1 MWCHVT
7 GLAWLLKGDRMKDST
22 KILGFILVV
31 ALAFFLGARY
41 GRKTAKNPVDL
52 RVVWDTTV
60 IITHDTI
67 VCERPVYRYSYV
79 YDTVRTH
86 FTTIEHDTVEV
97 DLPIERKVYHEDSL
111 YRAVVSGPRCGNYEP
126 SLDSLVVWPTITTIT
141 IREKVKTPPPK
152 LSLGITAGPSA
163 LVTPGGKV
171 HGGIGAT
178 VGLQYRF

>member
-1 MWCHVT
+1 MDNC
-7 GLAWLLKGDRMKDST
+7 GFMDELKQLLKSF
-22 KILGFILVV
+22 LGIVMVV
-31 ALAFFLGARY
+31 AVSFLIGARY
-41 GRKTAKNPVDL
+41 GRRKVRVEPEL
-52 RVVWDTTV
+52 RVVRDTVTYT
-60 IITHDTI
+60 IHDTI
-67 VCERPVYRYSYV
+67 TREKPVFKYSYIH
-79 YDTVRTH
+79 DTVRAY
-86 FTTIEHDTVEV
+86 FTTIKHDTVTV
-97 DLPIERKVYHEDSL
+97 DVPIERKVYQEDSL

-141 IREKVKTPPPK
+141 IREKVKTPAPK

>member
-1 MWCHVT
+1 MDGIRELVKSFL
-7 GLAWLLKGDRMKDST
+7 G
-22 KILGFILVV
+22 ILLVV
-31 ALAFFLGARY
+31 AVSFLIGTRY
-41 GRKTAKNPVDL
+41 GHRKAGIDPESKVI
-52 RVVWDTTV
+52 RDTVTCT
-60 IITHDTI
+60 IHDTI
-67 VCERPVYRYSYV
+67 TREKPVFRYSYIH
-79 YDTVRTH
+79 DTVRAY
-86 FTTIEHDTVEV
+86 FTTIKHDTVTV
-97 DLPIERKVYHEDSL
+97 DVPIERKVYQEDSL

>member
-1 MWCHVT
+1 MDE
-7 GLAWLLKGDRMKDST
+7 LKQLLKSF
-22 KILGFILVV
+22 LGIMLTV
-31 ALAFFLGARY
+31 AVSFLIGARY
-41 GRKTAKNPVDL
+41 GHRKAGIDPESHVI
-52 RVVWDTTV
+52 RDTVQFT
-60 IITHDTI
+60 IHDTI
-67 VCERPVYRYSYV
+67 TREKPVFRYSYIH
-79 YDTVRTH
+79 DTVRAY

-97 DLPIERKVYHEDSL
+97 DVPIERKVYQEDSL

-163 LVTPGGKV
+163 LVTPKGHV
-171 HGGIGAT
+171 HAGIGAT